1 MKEFPSFHCSDWQ
14 IFYIRLF
21 REIKTYYDIS
31 LWGFS
36 PFESSF
42 SAKMAKATPTQV
54 FVNKN
59 VLTERERERENCRVA
74 TEYKVIFNKFDCE
87 EKTLYYAV
95 FSEELF

>member
-1 MKEFPSFHCSDWQ
+1 MIGKYF
-14 IFYIRLF
+14 IFDFF
-21 REIKTYYDIS
+21 REIKTYYDMS

-59 VLTERERERENCRVA
+59 VLTERERENCRVT
-74 TEYKVIFNKFDCE
+74 TEYRIIFNNLK
-87 EKTLYYAV
+87 
-95 FSEELF
+95 